1 MEKDYSNKEVNELK
15 KTFRGKMKLFEA
27 GIYKNK
33 TPPMYRIT
41 LMKALMTRLTIYMVL
56 FACVFVIMNGFWV
69 FALVLFP
76 VGVIANYYTSKQQLI
91 EYNNIKKQYEIAGLI
106 KPIEEDIS
114 NIRRKTRIVEKIMGI
129 WAFDIACLSPLIML
143 IVLYL
148 TNTSILESL
157 GWLGLSL
164 IASYVI
170 YYKVIYGFC
179 LKRYRRIER

>member
-1 MEKDYSNKEVNELK
+1 MEDYNNEEVDELK
-15 KTFRGKMKLFEA
+15 KTFKGKMKLFKA
-27 GIYKNK
+27 GVDKNK

-56 FACVFVIMNGFWV
+56 FACVFVIKNGFWV
-69 FALVLFP
+69 FSLVLFP

-129 WAFDIACLSPLIML
+129 WAFDIACLFPLGML
-143 IVLYL
+143 ITVYL
-148 TNTSILESL
+148 SNTNILESF

-170 YYKVIYGFC
+170 YYNIIYPIC
-179 LKRYRRIER
+179 LNKYKRIKK